1 MLRPELPKI
10 LETYLKL
17 MNQLDNE
24 GVVMALEGIVQVL
37 YIYKELLR
45 RNCTICN
52 RLGELIST
60 SFY

>member
-24 GVVMALEGIVQVL
+24 GVVMALEGIVQN
-37 YIYKELLR
+37 Y
-45 RNCTICN
+45 
-52 RLGELIST
+52 
-60 SFY
+60 

>member
-24 GVVMALEGIVQVL
+24 GVVMALEGIVQVI
-37 YIYKELLR
+37 YINKELLR
-45 RNCTICN
+45 RNSTICN
-52 RLGELIST
+52 GLGQLIST